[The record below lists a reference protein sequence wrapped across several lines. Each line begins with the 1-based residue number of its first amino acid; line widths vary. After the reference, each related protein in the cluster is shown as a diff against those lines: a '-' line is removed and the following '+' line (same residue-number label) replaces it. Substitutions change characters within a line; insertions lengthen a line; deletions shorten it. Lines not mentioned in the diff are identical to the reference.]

1 MVEMVFSSY
10 EGMQEPDLL
19 QDVKPIP
26 GLPESVDGM
35 SSNSPSTH
43 AAIQEEEAMAP
54 ASVASEPCFV
64 FDSEFLVEKLLLD
77 EECSNCCDGNSA
89 DFQNDNSDERDKLL
103 LTRGSAS
110 DNQSRTNLF
119 ISNIPHKM
127 EQREL
132 ENLFAPYGQILSAAV
147 MRNIHTGNSLGTAF
161 VRYATTEEA
170 MRAIE
175 GMSGKRI
182 GGRAIAV
189 QWAKKQHDYAPVG
202 EARKK
207 ISKLFV
213 RNIPLDINTVVLE
226 EMFSMYGPV
235 KSVSIHKDTAPDC
248 DKNSE
253 RHIAFIT
260 YLVDGAAERAAEAVH
275 NTRPFPSCG
284 KVPLMVKLAEDIPQR
299 IYHGTGS
306 KNSTNALRNKKQ
318 LQGDM
323 GAMSSGMEQFFDTP
337 AVQQCF
343 PTGTGT
349 GAIVVA
355 PTSYFPVLTSGG
367 FILPG
372 SVPGAVMGSEPP
384 YPWRTTVMWPQGAG
398 VPFPM
403 YSGGA
408 AATAAKLFSPSNA
421 CATPPSGSSV
431 SCMNSGGFT
440 PFSMYA
446 APFCPS
452 MSPRLSGTQADSVCG
467 SPLILPSSLHH

>member
-10 EGMQEPDLL
+10 ERMQVPDLL
-19 QDVKPIP
+19 QNVKPIP
-26 GLPESVDGM
+26 VLPESVDGM

-43 AAIQEEEAMAP
+43 AAIQEEEAMAL
-54 ASVASEPCFV
+54 ASVTSEPCLV
-64 FDSEFLVEKLLLD
+64 FDSELLVEKLLLE
-77 EECSNCCDGNSA
+77 EECSNCCDDNSA
-89 DFQNDNSDERDKLL
+89 DVHNDNTSRQDKLL
-103 LTRGSAS
+103 LTRGFAS

-147 MRNIHTGNSLGTAF
+147 MRNIHTGKSLGTAF
-161 VRYATTEEA
+161 VRYASTEEA
-170 MRAIE
+170 MSAIK

-226 EMFSMYGPV
+226 DMFSMYGPV

-248 DKNSE
+248 EKNSE

-260 YLVDGAAERAAEAVH
+260 FLADGAAERAAEAVH

-284 KVPLMVKLAEDIPQR
+284 KVPLMVKLAEDAPQR
-299 IYHGTGS
+299 IHHGTGS
-306 KNSTNALRNKKQ
+306 KNSANALKTKQQ

-323 GAMSSGMEQFFDTP
+323 GAMSPGQEQFFDAP

-349 GAIVVA
+349 GAMVVA
-355 PTSYFPVLTSGG
+355 PTSYFSLLASGG
-367 FILPG
+367 LILPG
-372 SVPGAVMGSEPP
+372 SVPGAVMGSEAP
-384 YPWRTTVMWPQGAG
+384 YPWRTRVTWSQGTG
-398 VPFPM
+398 VPFPF
-403 YSGGA
+403 YNGST
-408 AATAAKLFSPSNA
+408 AATAANPFAPSNA
-421 CATPPSGSSV
+421 CATPPSGSPV
-431 SCMNSGGFT
+431 SCMNNGGFT
-440 PFSMYA
+440 SFPMYTT
-446 APFCPS
+446 PFCS
-452 MSPRLSGTQADSVCG
+452 STSPGLSGTQADSVAG
-467 SPLILPSSLHH
+467 SPLILPSSLHQ